1 MSCPRQD
8 PSSLFR
14 REYIPHCQHS
24 VVYESACGC
33 RVESCG
39 IHLLASGCLG
49 SPRCPQN
56 SSSCGSAVPR
66 SRHGR
71 AVLHHTHP
79 PQSVHLPCGGTFA
92 FPVWGGG
99 AATVKE
105 AALSDLVSSGCG
117 YMHPFPLGTPWGR
130 SSWGFRQSHTQL
142 QQTLINWFPDWLN
155 QCMCHQLSM
164 NILVALFPHPSALLD
179 FLLHVQGCV
188 SLEL

>member
-1 MSCPRQD
+1 MAFTCWPPAAWAPRDVHRTPPAVGQLYLALVMAVQ
-8 PSSLFR
+8 SS
-14 REYIPHCQHS
+14 ITHTPHSLCI
-24 VVYESACGC
+24 YP
-33 RVESCG
+33 VE
-39 IHLLASGCLG
+39 
-49 SPRCPQN
+49 
-56 SSSCGSAVPR
+56 
-66 SRHGR
+66 GR
-71 AVLHHTHP
+71 LHF
-79 PQSVHLPCGGTFA
+79 QFG
-92 FPVWGGG
+92 GGG